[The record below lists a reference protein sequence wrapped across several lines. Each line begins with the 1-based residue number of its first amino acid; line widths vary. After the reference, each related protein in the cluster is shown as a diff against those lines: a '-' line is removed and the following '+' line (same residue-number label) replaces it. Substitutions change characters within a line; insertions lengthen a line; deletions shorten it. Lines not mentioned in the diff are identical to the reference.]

1 LVADLL
7 NNIKIIKHNSVL
19 IIDDEPHIVDVL
31 REILQE
37 GNFDVITAYSAAEA
51 VSIIQRQNINIILTD
66 MLLGDGSGID
76 ILHKAKEVHPDCQVI
91 LMTGRPTIQ
100 DAVDVIKQGAYDFL
114 VKPFSVETV
123 RLTIDRAVE
132 RIRLEKENIKLREL
146 MSFYQISEAMGS
158 IVNLETLLNLIL
170 STSVKEFEADA
181 ALIFFARGDEVDP
194 TPRAAV
200 GFESGSFEKMI
211 TEHCIAIS
219 SQALKQGSP
228 LIFGDPESENSWGNK
243 SIKSSMCQPLMAK
256 GKTLGT
262 LNVVRIKNNHQFT
275 MGQLGGLA
283 LLASKAA
290 TAIENSR
297 LYENLKRTYIC
308 TVEVLA
314 NAVEAR
320 DSYTRGHT
328 ERVYLLAKT
337 IAEELKWSP
346 AKFADLQIGALLH
359 DIGKIG
365 VPDSI
370 LNKPGPLTAEE
381 LEIMKRHPVTGA
393 RMVEAIPF
401 LKAAIPYILCHH
413 ERHDGK
419 GYPKGLLGEDI
430 PVEGR
435 LLAVVDT
442 IDAYTTDRPYR
453 KGRSLPDAM
462 EEIKRFSGTQFDP
475 VIVDACISAYQKGRL
490 DFLFEETKTPA
501 VSALESYSDE

>member
-1 LVADLL
+1 MA
-7 NNIKIIKHNSVL
+7 KHNSVL
-19 IIDDEPHIVDVL
+19 VIDDEPHVVDIL

-37 GNFDVITAYSAAEA
+37 ENFDVITAYSAAEA
-51 VSIIQRQNINIILTD
+51 TSMIRRQNIDIVLTD

-76 ILHKAKEVHPDCQVI
+76 ILLEARRVHPDCQVI

-114 VKPFSVETV
+114 VKPFSIETV
-123 RLTIDRAVE
+123 KMTVNRAAE
-132 RIRLEKENIKLREL
+132 RIRLEHENIKLREL
-146 MSFYQISEAMGS
+146 MSLYQISEAMGS

-170 STSVKEFEADA
+170 TTSVKEFEADVA
-181 ALIFFARGDEVDP
+181 VLFFARGDDVDP
-194 TPRAAV
+194 EPRAAV
-200 GFESGSFEKMI
+200 GLEAGDFYR
-211 TEHCIAIS
+211 TVVEHCAAIS
-219 SQALKQGSP
+219 NQALRQASP
-228 LIFGDPESENSWGNK
+228 LIFDDPDSEYSWGEM

-262 LNVVRIKNNHQFT
+262 LNIVRINNGHQFST
-275 MGQLGGLA
+275 GQLAGLA

-308 TVEVLA
+308 TVEALA

-328 ERVYLLAKT
+328 ERVYLLAKA
-337 IAEELKWSP
+337 IAEELGWSQE
-346 AKFADLQIGALLH
+346 KFADLQIGALLH

-370 LNKPGPLTAEE
+370 LNKPGPLTADE
-381 LEIMKRHPVTGA
+381 LEIMKRHPMIGA
-393 RMVEAIPF
+393 RMVESIPF
-401 LKAAIPYILCHH
+401 LKSAMPYILFHH

-419 GYPKGLLGEDI
+419 GYPQGLSGFEI
-430 PVEGR
+430 PLEGR

-442 IDAYTTDRPYR
+442 IDAYTSDRPYR
-453 KGRSLPDAM
+453 KGRSLEKAID
-462 EEIKRFSGTQFDP
+462 EILRFSGTQFDP
-475 VIVDACISAYQKGRL
+475 AVVEACLAAYKKGKL
-490 DFLFEETKTPA
+490 DSLFAEHKQTILA
-501 VSALESYSDE
+501 

>member
-1 LVADLL
+1 LVVDLI
-7 NNIKIIKHNSVL
+7 NNIKTAEHNTVL
-19 IIDDEPHIVDVL
+19 VIDDEPHVVDIL

-37 GNFDVITAYSAAEA
+37 DNLDVITAYSAAEA
-51 VSIIQRQNINIILTD
+51 LSIIPRQNINIVLTD

-76 ILHKAKEVHPDCQVI
+76 IMLEAKKVHPDSQVI

-123 RLTIDRAVE
+123 KMTIDRAVE
-132 RIRLEKENIKLREL
+132 RIRLEHENIKLREL
-146 MSFYQISEAMGS
+146 MSLYQISEAMGS

-170 STSVKEFEADA
+170 TTSAKEFEADVA
-181 ALIFFARGDEVDP
+181 MIFFARGDVTDP
-194 TPRAAV
+194 EPRAAV
-200 GFESGSFEKMI
+200 GLDTDDFSRVVV
-211 TEHCIAIS
+211 EHCVAIS
-219 SQALKQGSP
+219 NQALKQSSP
-228 LIFGDPESENSWGNK
+228 LIFDDPESEFSWGEKN
-243 SIKSSMCQPLMAK
+243 IKSSMCQTLLAK

-262 LNVVRIKNNHQFT
+262 LNVVRINNGHHFT
-275 MGQLGGLA
+275 TGQLAGLA

-297 LYENLKRTYIC
+297 LYENLKRAYIC

-328 ERVYLLAKT
+328 ERVYLLAKA
-337 IAEELKWSP
+337 IAEELGWQP
-346 AKFADLQIGALLH
+346 EKFADLQIGALLH

-370 LNKPGPLTAEE
+370 LNKPGPLTADE
-381 LEIMKRHPVTGA
+381 LEIMKRHPIIGA

-401 LKAAIPYILCHH
+401 LKSAIPYILCHH

-419 GYPKGLLGEDI
+419 GYPHSLSGELI
-430 PVEGR
+430 PLEGR

-442 IDAYTTDRPYR
+442 IDAYTSDRPYR
-453 KGRSLPDAM
+453 KGRSLESAM
-462 EEIKRFSGTQFDP
+462 DEIMRFSGTQFDP
-475 VIVDACISAYQKGRL
+475 AVVDACLSAYRKGKL
-490 DFLFEETKTPA
+490 NFLFEKK
-501 VSALESYSDE
+501 